1 MSKSHFTS
9 SPPRRIFMM
18 NNNTTGPAVEDV
30 ESLEFSMFKIITAV
44 SLALVTNII
53 MSLFHLLQ
61 NQTENNQYRLHNLL
75 YTHLAVIIQVGS
87 SLSLLYILLDSL
99 RLVDEEPLDSL
110 VTIINFVKLR
120 VLSLSLATICAAD
133 LLERLDPAKY
143 LGK

>member
-1 MSKSHFTS
+1 M
-9 SPPRRIFMM
+9 
-18 NNNTTGPAVEDV
+18 NTTGSTVEDV
-30 ESLEFSMFKIITAV
+30 ESLGFSLFKIITAV
-44 SLALVTNII
+44 TMAVVTNGI
-53 MSLFHLLQ
+53 MTLFHLLQ
-61 NQTENNQYRLHNLL
+61 NQAENNQYRLHNLL

-99 RLVDEEPLDSL
+99 RLVEEEPLDSL